1 MNIFQIYHDKTLVPV
16 AIPQHLQR
24 LHPGC
29 NYRLL
34 DFEEGKQL
42 VRDHMTQELAE
53 RVCYTI
59 DNLPRYC
66 HKSDLLRY
74 CLLYIFGGFYLDVD
88 LYLVKPINAFIPED
102 AETYGSFGLGPNP
115 RTIDGHVIHQCMA
128 NGFLGSK
135 RQNNPVLMDLIRFC
149 LENTRL
155 FRGVAMERGDNV
167 YHMYDY
173 LAEKCAEH
181 NCTLQPYTLLS
192 LERTVYLINTREQ
205 NGDLG
210 TNCMVDSDGT
220 ILVNPNLFRI
230 PRQTS
235 GPLLGPRIL

>member
-1 MNIFQIYHDKTLVPV
+1 MNIFQIYHDKNLVPK
-16 AIPQHLQR
+16 AIPLHLQR
-24 LHPGC
+24 LHPGST
-29 NYRLL
+29 YKLV

-42 VRDHMTQELAE
+42 VRDGMPVDLAE

-59 DNLPRYC
+59 DHLPRYC

-88 LYLVKPINAFIPED
+88 LYLTQPIDTFIPED

-115 RTIDGHVIHQCMA
+115 KIINGCLVHECMA

-135 RQNNPVLMDLIRFC
+135 QPENPLLMDLITFC

-167 YHMYDY
+167 YHMYNY
-173 LAEKCAEH
+173 LAEKCAEREI
-181 NCTLQPYTLLS
+181 TMQPYTVLS
-192 LERTVYLINTREQ
+192 LSRSIYLINTREQ
-205 NGDLG
+205 NGEWG
-210 TNCMVDSDGT
+210 TNCMIDRNGT
-220 ILVNPNLFRI
+220 VLVNPNLFRI

-235 GPLLGPRIL
+235 GPIQ